1 MVSRILL
8 GVHSTPPCFD
18 TNLESGRGGLFLYAD
33 RPLFFFLI
41 DDFLHTFIFQHRLLD
56 IYAKFDVI
64 NLAAEKTYSNL
75 NVSLKEANKHRNEWF
90 EGVHKCKKSDSL
102 YEVMDRIVKAEVH
115 RLVIVDEDNVVCG
128 MISLSDILNFL
139 VLIPGGKL
147 FWVFCLASPLYLKK
161 NKGGGF

>member
-1 MVSRILL
+1 M
-8 GVHSTPPCFD
+8 
-18 TNLESGRGGLFLYAD
+18 
-33 RPLFFFLI
+33 
-41 DDFLHTFIFQHRLLD
+41 
-56 IYAKFDVI
+56 I

-90 EGVHKCKKSDSL
+90 EGVHKCTKSDSL

-139 VLIPGGKL
+139 VLRPGGKIFSL
-147 FWVFCLASPLYLKK
+147 TFYISLARKAAYSALKTDVIQYK
-161 NKGGGF
+161 WPMIG